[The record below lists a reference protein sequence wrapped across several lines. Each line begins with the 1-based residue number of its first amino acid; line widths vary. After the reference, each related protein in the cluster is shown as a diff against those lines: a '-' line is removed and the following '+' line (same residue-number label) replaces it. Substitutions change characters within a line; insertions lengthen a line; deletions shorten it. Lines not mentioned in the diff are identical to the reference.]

1 LHAAIN
7 VLLDH
12 QSVCKEHGH
21 IIIIKHI
28 KDKDSVLRSVIYHK
42 KQKYFLAILFSL
54 QLVGVKLTYVPITIY
69 EIGRTHPIGKV
80 RGGKIQVIARFSTYH
95 QRNVVFSAKRDF
107 KGYTDN
113 IFITETFTPR
123 C

>member
-1 LHAAIN
+1 MNTYKIILDICN
-7 VLLDH
+7 DVL
-12 QSVCKEHGH
+12 K
-21 IIIIKHI
+21 
-28 KDKDSVLRSVIYHK
+28 
-42 KQKYFLAILFSL
+42 
-54 QLVGVKLTYVPITIY
+54 VPITIN

-113 IFITETFTPR
+113 IFITENFTPR